1 MKKALFLLIPLF
13 LIFTTSCDNFMNG
26 SDVQE
31 QLNQMIDVATAK
43 SCTLIVSQ
51 DNTMGSFLS
60 AGDKSCKLGYSIEVQ
75 YTVKKDQ
82 YIYKGLKA
90 VSKSDETESMA
101 SYVEFTQTDGDDTRG
116 VYKTSIKLV
125 KESDDILIMPDCTLL
140 PSIDSNKCKPD
151 YTRDWEQDSSIQIVF
166 NKPVTAT
173 EFFVPV
179 VTDISG
185 QNLASYFAEP
195 YFSADSTTLII
206 PTNKANKL
214 IDPKGS
220 ITTKDIIVTI
230 DLTNIKD
237 QDGNSGTGSVQ
248 HKYRVGKTTDTVP
261 PVFDSINVYST
272 DDKDSPYYKE
282 LSTKAFSEWTG
293 TSTDAGD
300 FGAQRV
306 SDSIYVEFEG
316 SDEGSGVG
324 GVSVKETHYKYTD
337 GSSAG
342 IVTGTFSVTSTPD
355 KETGKNYFTYNMKT
369 PSDGIILLEFNVE
382 DNAGNVSTASKSIY
396 VLKYTLIDS
405 ATVKFKN
412 ENDLITTSYPTG
424 KEYIE
429 KISSLY
435 TDNADGSQTI
445 KLSFR
450 ESTKDVYYDEYSSP
464 YELSVSWGYEEN
476 SFTEIAKAS
485 DNSYSLNRDPSKV
498 VFIKVYCKDSVGNEK
513 TIKKIIPPALEIE
526 SVYKDG
532 AYRYAIVNIESYLS
546 LCNIKFNPNQI
557 AGYFSTLGIYNIKC
571 TGDSEKKTYYH
582 LYDGNQFSTFEVN
595 AFFDNFSEALANNFG
610 VLSEAEY
617 SGHGKCTE
625 ELLSR
630 KPVGNYTV
638 MPVANF
644 GDFPGPRAVNNVELT
659 SSSWAYGESPSGEPL
674 PSFDSEDAEGYAQ
687 LYVWSNIIH
696 DGDGSGLQDI
706 LVVYG
711 NQSGITNEN
720 AESEKDISQA
730 DVVIGF
736 SDDGKQIPINEKLT
750 VSVTPIKNLGLFK
763 VEIDDYKNAAYQGIE
778 NVSYFFYLDKL
789 TEQQTN
795 NMPWEQPF
803 TTINGTAQKSPT
815 MYCVLDINSVSTK
828 FTVRVE
834 AYDKKTGKY
843 YVPVLSMSILQ
854 SMEPSENSGFVDPY
868 SFIGRFADI
877 LISQEMPITNGTAS
891 YDNYEE
897 VSAFVSTLQE
907 NNGVIDYIN
916 TYFTREAYQ
925 RLTMEGVDSK
935 YAAEDL
941 SLTYEGFKRTDGK
954 AFWYSCEADV
964 TPPEFMY
971 DYLSQERSFLA
982 MTSPRDK
989 NLKLENGQAELSYYV
1004 IPCQSNNLL
1013 MYTLYSQ
1020 EELESN
1026 YSRYKKT
1033 MKYYPTTDGINGN
1046 LETVVIPFGNTK
1058 QGINTVYIIVED
1070 AYGNTTMEYY
1080 PILTTSFGKLPM
1092 EISYKVITETH
1103 TDDLGNIGQSSYPA
1117 WDFKLDFSNR
1127 NDILESGSLPQGISV
1142 ELQHLQ
1148 GWRGTWISNTYNQN
1162 PINFISDDAK
1172 SEENPLCFETI
1183 IRPSDFNNSDEF
1195 DTWGRIYASILPDQ
1209 NDPSVIGKGYFYS
1222 QYVYTGRDGPEC
1234 QVKNCTEGLNGYIVY
1249 SDRPV
1254 LAHTMFS
1261 MEKLTD
1267 SKNDKDAVV
1276 IWENE
1281 GAETGLTVVNH
1292 YVIESNNEP
1301 YIIPNTETL
1310 IGNYGLDKL
1319 KYVPEGAYYTTI
1331 FHFADGTVVM
1341 TDIKQKQ

>member
-31 QLNQMIDVATAK
+31 QLNQMIDVAAAK

-60 AGDKSCKLGYSIEVQ
+60 SGDKSCKLGYSIEVQ
-75 YTVKKDQ
+75 FTVKKDL

-90 VSKSDETESMA
+90 VSKSDETKSMS

-116 VYKTSIKLV
+116 VYKITIKLV

-151 YTRDWEQDSSIQIVF
+151 YSRDWEQDSSIQIVF

-206 PTNKANKL
+206 PTNKENKL
-214 IDPKGS
+214 IDPKSS

-272 DDKDSPYYKE
+272 ADKDSPYYKE
-282 LSTKAFSEWTG
+282 LSTKAFSEWAG

-300 FGAQRV
+300 FEAQRV

-337 GSSAG
+337 GSSAS
-342 IVTGTFSVTSTPD
+342 IVTGTFSVPSTPD

-382 DNAGNVSTASKSIY
+382 DNAGNVSTTSKSIY
-396 VLKYTLIDS
+396 VLKDTLIDS

-412 ENDLITTSYPTG
+412 ENNLVTVSLPSG

-429 KISSLY
+429 KLSSLY
-435 TDNADGSQTI
+435 TDNPDGSQTV
-445 KLSFR
+445 KLVFR
-450 ESTKDVYYDEYSSP
+450 EDTKDVFYNEYSSP
-464 YELSVSWGYEEN
+464 YELSVSWGYEED
-476 SFTEIAKAS
+476 SFTEITKAS
-485 DNSYSLNRDPSKV
+485 DNSYSLKRDPSKV

-513 TIKKIIPPALEIE
+513 TIKKTIPPALKIE

-532 AYRYAIVNIESYLS
+532 MYQYAIANIESYLS
-546 LCNIKFNPNQI
+546 LCGINFDPDQI
-557 AGYFSTLGIYNIKC
+557 ATYFSTLGIYNIKC

-582 LYDGNQFSTFEVN
+582 LYDGNLFSTFYVS
-595 AFFDNFSEALANNFG
+595 AFFDNFSEGLVNNFEG
-610 VLSEAEY
+610 LGTG
-617 SGHGKCTE
+617 GHEKNTE
-625 ELLSR
+625 ELRSR

-644 GDFPGPRAVNNVELT
+644 GDFPGPRAVNNIELT
-659 SSSWAYGESPSGEPL
+659 SSSWGYVEGPSGEPL
-674 PSFDSEDAEGYAQ
+674 GALASTDAEGYYQ
-687 LYVWSNIIH
+687 LNSWVNSIH
-696 DGDGSGLQDI
+696 GEDGSGLQDL

-711 NQSGITNEN
+711 EESGITNEN
-720 AESEKDISQA
+720 AENEKDMPQA
-730 DVVIGF
+730 EVVIGF
-736 SDDGKQIPINEKLT
+736 PDNGKQIPINEKLK
-750 VSVTPIKNLGLFK
+750 VSVTPVTNLNLFK
-763 VEIDDYKNAAYQGIE
+763 IEIDDYKNTAYQGIE
-778 NVSYFFYLDKL
+778 NVSYFFYLDKIKEIQGDPIQGPEFL
-789 TEQQTN
+789 LET
-795 NMPWEQPF
+795 
-803 TTINGTAQKSPT
+803 GTAQKSPA
-815 MYCVLDINSVSTK
+815 MYLVLDNYSLSTK

-843 YVPVLSMSILQ
+843 YVPALSMGLLQ
-854 SMEPSENSGFVDPY
+854 GIDLPPDQAGFVY
-868 SFIGRFADI
+868 VLADI
-877 LISQEMPITNGTAS
+877 LISKGMPITGGTAS
-891 YDNYEE
+891 YNNYDE
-897 VSAFVSTLQE
+897 VLSYVSTLQA
-907 NNGVIDYIN
+907 NHGVIDYISAH
-916 TYFTREAYQ
+916 FIQEDYQ
-925 RLTMEGVDSK
+925 RLAMEGISSK
-935 YAAEDL
+935 YVDEDL
-941 SLTYEGFKRTDGK
+941 SQTYKGFKGEDGK
-954 AFWYSCEADV
+954 AFLYSCDDDV
-964 TPPEFMY
+964 TPPEFLN
-971 DYLSQERSFLA
+971 DYLRQERSFLA
-982 MTSPRDK
+982 MRSPRDK
-989 NLKLENGQAELSYYV
+989 NLKLTNGQAELSYYV

-1033 MKYYPTTDGINGN
+1033 MKYYPTSVGDMNATQ
-1046 LETVVIPFGNTK
+1046 ETVVIPFGNTK
-1058 QGINTVYIIVED
+1058 QGINTVYIIAED
-1070 AYGNTTMEYY
+1070 AYGNSTMESY

-1092 EISYKVITETH
+1092 EIDYKLITEVTPMGSE
-1103 TDDLGNIGQSSYPA
+1103 TYSA

-1127 NDILESGSLPQGISV
+1127 NDILVSGSLPQGISV

-1148 GWRGTWISNTYNQN
+1148 VWSGTWYTDTNNQN
-1162 PINFISDDAK
+1162 SINFISDDAK

-1183 IRPSDFNNSDEF
+1183 IRPSDFNNNDEY

-1209 NDPSVIGKGYFYS
+1209 NEPSVIGKGYFYS

-1234 QVKNCTEGLNGYIVY
+1234 QVKNCTEGLNGYVVY

-1267 SKNDKDAVV
+1267 SKNDKDAAL

-1281 GAETGLTVVNH
+1281 GAETGLTVVNP
-1292 YVIESNNEP
+1292 YVIESNNQP